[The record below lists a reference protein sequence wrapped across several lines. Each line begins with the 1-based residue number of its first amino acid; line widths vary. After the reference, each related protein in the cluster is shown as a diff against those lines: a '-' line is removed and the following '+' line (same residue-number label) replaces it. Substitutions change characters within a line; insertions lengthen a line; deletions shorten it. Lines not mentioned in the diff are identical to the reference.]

1 MLHPGIVADGHQ
13 HAAWPYM
20 NRIGRDFRP
29 HVEIELF
36 KAFLLGFLFMEA
48 ALRNRKDHEKDCSEG
63 HAGNR
68 RDSL

>member
-1 MLHPGIVADGHQ
+1 
-13 HAAWPYM
+13 M

-63 HAGNR
+63 HARNG